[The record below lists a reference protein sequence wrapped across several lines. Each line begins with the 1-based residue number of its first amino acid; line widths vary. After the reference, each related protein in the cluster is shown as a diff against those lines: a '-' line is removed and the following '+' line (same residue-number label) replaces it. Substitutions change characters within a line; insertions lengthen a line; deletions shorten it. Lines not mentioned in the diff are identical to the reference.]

1 MGAKLGRNDPC
12 HCGSGKKYKQC
23 HQRGDETRAREEREL
38 KTIGQ
43 WVAFQ
48 VAGLESNLPDEVV
61 DAAGDD
67 APFRQVALFDRPA
80 PGPQA
85 HIALAAADE
94 AEAEVKTLAT
104 AFSEIS
110 RVTGREPGLTP
121 QAVSFTCHDL
131 RVDSSKAVL
140 ELGYRT
146 TPLPTLVHDTCE
158 WLREQG
164 MLLPR

>member
-104 AFSEIS
+104 AFSES
-110 RVTGREPGLTP
+110 HVSVHECVDCKRGRGVRRTRPG
-121 QAVSFTCHDL
+121 
-131 RVDSSKAVL
+131 
-140 ELGYRT
+140 
-146 TPLPTLVHDTCE
+146 
-158 WLREQG
+158 G
-164 MLLPR
+164 MR